1 MKKIF
6 NSKFWKNKKVFVTG
20 HTGFKGG
27 WLCLILNL
35 LGAEVTGYSLKPKTN
50 PSLFRLAGIKKL
62 VKKSIIADVRNHEN
76 LLKQIKFS
84 KANIIFHLAAQPLVR
99 QSYLEPKETFETNI
113 IGTLNILECIRKI
126 KSIKSSVLITSDK
139 VYDIRS
145 NKIFKETDHL
155 RGTDPYSASKVSC
168 ENLFLSYYSSFFQ
181 KKTNQ
186 KIATVRAGNV
196 IGGGDYSKDRL
207 IPDLL
212 ANVKKNKNIIIRNPN
227 STRPWQHVLEPLSGY
242 LTLAESIYK
251 KNKIVDRVEPNW
263 NFGPNISNCKTVKY
277 IADFI
282 SRREN
287 IKLKI
292 VKVKSKIFKPETNL
306 LRLSNVK
313 SKKYLHWFPKWSLDK
328 TLIKILEW
336 NSLIKKKKARIVCEQ
351 QIREYFKTKNY
362 E

>member
-1 MKKIF
+1 MKKNF

-62 VKKSIIADVRNHEN
+62 VKKSIIADVRNYES
-76 LLKQIKFS
+76 LFKQIKFS

-113 IGTLNILECIRKI
+113 IGTLNILECIRNI

-139 VYDIRS
+139 VYDIRR
-145 NKIFKETDHL
+145 NKIFNETDSL
-155 RGTDPYSASKVSC
+155 RGIDPYSASKVSC
-168 ENLFLSYYSSFFQ
+168 ENLFLSYNNSFFQ
-181 KKTNQ
+181 KSLNQ

-212 ANVKKNKNIIIRNPN
+212 SNVKKNKKIIIRNPN

-242 LTLAESIYK
+242 LKLAKNIYK
-251 KNKIVDRVEPNW
+251 KDKKTCSVEPNW

-282 SRREN
+282 SKKEN
-287 IKLKI
+287 IKFKI
-292 VKVKSKIFKPETNL
+292 VKTKSKIFKSETNL
-306 LRLSNVK
+306 LRLNNLK
-313 SKKYLHWFPKWSLDK
+313 SKQYLRWFPQWNLDK

-336 NSLIKKKKARIVCEQ
+336 NLLIKKKTARQACER
-351 QIREYFKTKNY
+351 QIKEYFKI
-362 E
+362 